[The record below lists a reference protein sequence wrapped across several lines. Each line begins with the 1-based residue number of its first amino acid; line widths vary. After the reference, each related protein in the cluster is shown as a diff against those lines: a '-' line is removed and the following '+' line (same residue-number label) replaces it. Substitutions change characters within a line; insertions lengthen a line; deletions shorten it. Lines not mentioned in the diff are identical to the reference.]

1 MADFLMDFAAGLV
14 SKTIAA
20 AVTFPLER
28 AVTLLKVEGANPGL
42 GAPAKPYARGLF
54 GFVSFPVPLLPEV
67 RFLDA
72 NFQLQWNHLTND
84 VESLCLSKC
93 ASLLQYV

>member
-1 MADFLMDFAAGLV
+1 MCVMADFLMDFAAGLV

-54 GFVSFPVPLLPEV
+54 GLGRV
-67 RFLDA
+67 RRQA
-72 NFQLQWNHLTND
+72 KRRRQG
-84 VESLCLSKC
+84 VAAAKGGRSESD
-93 ASLLQYV
+93 